1 MSASTRTVPAQ
12 LSFGR
17 IPSAFAGL
25 ALVILLA
32 VAVAIVALNGSKT
45 AAPAASSGFGHG
57 PGDWYYTAPA
67 APAIGAPPLGYDH
80 GSSNGQTVILPK
92 TISHFGGW
100 AGPRLSDGTPVY
112 IPSVNT
118 DKTKDDIFPGGKSG
132 TGGGHNGARRAQ

>member
-1 MSASTRTVPAQ
+1 MSASTRTAPAQ

-32 VAVAIVALNGSKT
+32 VAVAIVALSGSKT
-45 AAPAASSGFGHG
+45 AGRV
-57 PGDWYYTAPA
+57 

-112 IPSVNT
+112 IPSVST
-118 DKTKDDIFPGGKSG
+118 DKSKDDLYLG
-132 TGGGHNGARRAQ
+132 TKTGRGSHGTRRAQ

>member
-1 MSASTRTVPAQ
+1 MSASTRTAPAQ

-17 IPSAFAGL
+17 IPSAFAML
-25 ALVILLA
+25 ALAIVIAAA
-32 VAVAIVALNGSKT
+32 VALIALNGSKA
-45 AAPAASSGFGHG
+45 AAPASTSGFGHG

-67 APAIGAPPLGYDH
+67 APAVGAPPLGYDH

-112 IPSVNT
+112 IPSVIT
-118 DKTKDDIFPGGKSG
+118 DKTDGGIPARL
-132 TGGGHNGARRAQ
+132 GGNHNGTRRAQ